1 MSLMDSENIR
11 IINVESENS
20 AKMQDLE
27 RTESAIVLETRPLA
41 ERKQGGMLA
50 KKDKNYSPFFFLA
63 SLFCGIGLTATF
75 EVPIFLFAGL
85 SLGFLFFVDPIY
97 KKVMEKINSL

>member
-11 IINVESENS
+11 IINVEPENS
-20 AKMQDLE
+20 QKMQDIE
-27 RTESAIVLETRPLA
+27 RMETAVVLESRPLS
-41 ERKQGGMLA
+41 ERKQGEISV
-50 KKDKNYSPFFFLA
+50 KKEKNYSPFFFLA

-97 KKVMEKINSL
+97 KKIMEKINNF